1 MHEHPRPRAARG
13 RTGGQLLRYRRRRQG
28 RGCRECTRGDP
39 HEPQGQGCPDQRVRW
54 HNAWRR
60 GRQRYRDGARQPENE
75 ASPRR
80 ADERDEGGGGSRDPE
95 AKRYRARRQRLGRG
109 QEDRRAHL
117 LPACGEVRPAG
128 PGRGWMSIL
137 LDSST
142 KVIVQGITGRE
153 GSFHTEQMQSLG
165 TRVVGGTSPGKGGT
179 TQLGVPVFNTVADAV
194 EATGANASGIFVPA
208 PFAADAIMEAAAA
221 GIKLIVCITEGIPIQ
236 DMIRVKDFL
245 RGYPEARLIGA
256 NCPGLITPGQ
266 AKIGIIPQR
275 ITRPGAV
282 GMVSRSGTLTY
293 EVGSALSAAGMGQ
306 STIVGIGGDPVLGM
320 SFSDVVQLFEKD
332 PATTHLV
339 LIGEIGGSAEE
350 RAAELLGRGT
360 RLKAVAFIPGRPAPA
375 GKRMGPPGAI
385 LSGHRGTARSKE
397 EAFRKAGV
405 DVAETTDE
413 IVGLLR

>member
-1 MHEHPRPRAARG
+1 
-13 RTGGQLLRYRRRRQG
+13 
-28 RGCRECTRGDP
+28 
-39 HEPQGQGCPDQRVRW
+39 
-54 HNAWRR
+54 
-60 GRQRYRDGARQPENE
+60 
-75 ASPRR
+75 
-80 ADERDEGGGGSRDPE
+80 
-95 AKRYRARRQRLGRG
+95 
-109 QEDRRAHL
+109 
-117 LPACGEVRPAG
+117 
-128 PGRGWMSIL
+128 MSIL
-137 LDSST
+137 LDST
-142 KVIVQGITGRE
+142 TRVNVQGITGRE

-208 PFAADAIMEAAAA
+208 PFAADAIMEAAPA

-245 RGYPEARLIGA
+245 RGYPEARLVGA
-256 NCPGLITPGQ
+256 TCPGLITPGQ

-320 SFSDVVQLFEKD
+320 TFSDVVQLFEKD

-339 LIGEIGGSAEE
+339 LIGEIGGSDEE

-360 RLKAVAFIPGRPAPA
+360 RLKAVAFISGRTAPEGMRTGHA
-375 GKRMGPPGAI
+375 GAI
-385 LSGHRGTARSKE
+385 ISANRGPARRRAA
-397 EAFRKAGV
+397 AFRMAGV
-405 DVAETTDE
+405 VIAETTDD
-413 IVGLLR
+413 IVGLLQ